1 MRSVERGEIYWIEP
15 SVWKDTGEHGIKKRR
30 PAIIVSSDTINHRDW
45 TYEVVYLTTQ
55 PKRDE
60 VTHVAV
66 RSGITMST
74 ALCEQIS
81 TISSEQIGDYVGTCT
96 EAELAS
102 IDAALMIS
110 LGLDVPDPDTIEY
123 EEDRDEAEKELW
135 GANQD
140 LQEELIRAKSEV
152 DTMRRLYNELLQRLL
167 GK

>member
-1 MRSVERGEIYWIEP
+1 MRPVERGEIYWIEP

-30 PAIIVSSDTINHRDW
+30 PAIIVSSDAINNRDW

-66 RSGITMST
+66 RSGITIST

-96 EAELAS
+96 DAELAS

-110 LGLDVPDPDTIEY
+110 LGMDDV
-123 EEDRDEAEKELW
+123 RDDFDDGTMDGGDDDLRVELLKARSEAEVLRK
-135 GANQD
+135 
-140 LQEELIRAKSEV
+140 
-152 DTMRRLYNELLQRLL
+152 MYNELLQRVISN
-167 GK
+167 